1 MATTAAGRALLRRLR
16 TRKNA
21 YLAKRLRGLELDE
34 VETLERA
41 STILERLLDEERG
54 DGMSAAL
61 RRSVTH
67 FRSPTTAGTSQADRL
82 AQRQLDADGR

>member
-21 YLAKRLRGLELDE
+21 YLAKRLRGLDPDE

-41 STILERLLDEERG
+41 ATILERLLDEERG
-54 DGMSAAL
+54 DG
-61 RRSVTH
+61 
-67 FRSPTTAGTSQADRL
+67 
-82 AQRQLDADGR
+82 